1 MKKIMMMLAAVLC
14 CSAMMYLL
22 SSCNKQPA
30 NPPTPE
36 KKLEAEMT
44 YKFRANSKIRS
55 CFDVTVEY
63 YDADGQVKSEQV
75 TDEGSFEKKVRTTLP
90 CKLGMR
96 VLLQVKEGQDVNT
109 MRSLGAAYTYK
120 VTGYVVDDDD
130 YVVSDVAEVEDNVSL
145 VVAEGKVAEWY
156 EENKNGLVSILYA
169 FKEDKT
175 FSRIEW

>member
-22 SSCNKQPA
+22 SSCNKPV
-30 NPPTPE
+30 NPPTSE

-55 CFDVTVEY
+55 HFDVTVEY

-75 TDEGSFEKKVRTTLP
+75 TDEGSFEKKVRTKLP

-109 MRSLGAAYTYK
+109 IRAFAGAYTYK

-130 YVVSDVAEVEDNVSL
+130 YVVSDVAEVEDEVSFTI
-145 VVAEGKVAEWY
+145 AEGKVAEWY
-156 EENKNGLVSILYA
+156 EDHKDGLVSILYA

>member
-1 MKKIMMMLAAVLC
+1 MKKIMMTLAAVLC

-22 SSCNKQPA
+22 SSCNKPV

-44 YKFRANSKIRS
+44 YKFRVNAKIRS
-55 CFDVTVEY
+55 CFDVTIEY

-75 TDEGSFEKKVRTTLP
+75 TDEGSFEKKVRTKLP

-109 MRSLGAAYTYK
+109 MRPLAGAYTYD
-120 VTGYVVDDDD
+120 VMGYVVDDDD
-130 YVVSDVAEVEDNVSL
+130 YVVSDVAQESKEVSFTI
-145 VVAEGKVAEWY
+145 AEGKVAEWY

>member
-1 MKKIMMMLAAVLC
+1 MKKIMMMLTAVLC

-22 SSCNKQPA
+22 SSCNKPV

-36 KKLEAEMT
+36 KKLAAEMT
-44 YKFRANSKIRS
+44 YKFRVNAKIRS
-55 CFDVTVEY
+55 HFDVTVEY

-75 TDEGSFEKKVRTTLP
+75 TDEGSFEKKVRTKLP

-109 MRSLGAAYTYK
+109 MRSLGAAYTYD
-120 VTGYVVDDDD
+120 VMGYVVDDDD
-130 YVVSDVAEVEDNVSL
+130 YVVSDVAQASEEVSL